1 MEKTRISVVEDL
13 PDIREGLRFLLNQ
26 TTEFTCLAAYA
37 SAEEALAD
45 LRPGCLPELV
55 IMDISLPGL
64 SGIECIRQAKR
75 RFPAVEFV
83 VFTVFEDSEQVF
95 AALAAGAS
103 GYLLKRTPPHKLVDA
118 LVELRDGGS
127 PMSASI
133 ARKLVATFQ
142 PAPAPAETP
151 GELSPREHDVLAA
164 LAKGLLYK
172 EIGAK
177 LGISVHTV
185 RQHIHRIYQKL
196 HVQNRTE
203 ALNKFFD
210 R

>member
-1 MEKTRISVVEDL
+1 M
-13 PDIREGLRFLLNQ
+13 
-26 TTEFTCLAAYA
+26 
-37 SAEEALAD
+37 
-45 LRPGCLPELV
+45 
-55 IMDISLPGL
+55 
-64 SGIECIRQAKR
+64 
-75 RFPAVEFV
+75 
-83 VFTVFEDSEQVF
+83 VFTVYEDSDQVF

-103 GYLLKRTPPHKLVDA
+103 GYLLKRTPPHKLVDS
-118 LVELRDGGS
+118 LLELRDGGS

-142 PAPAPAETP
+142 PAPTPQEMP

-172 EIGAK
+172 EIAGQ

>member
-26 TTEFTCLAAYA
+26 TSEFSCLAAYA
-37 SAEEALAD
+37 SAEDMLAD
-45 LRPGCLPELV
+45 LRPGHLPELV
-55 IMDISLPGL
+55 IMDLNLPGL
-64 SGIECIRQAKR
+64 GGIDCIRLAKR
-75 RFPAVEFV
+75 RFPTLEFV
-83 VFTVFEDSEQVF
+83 VFTVFEDSDQVF

-103 GYLLKRTPPHKLVDA
+103 GYLLKKTPPHKLVDA
-118 LVELRDGGS
+118 LLELRDGGS

-142 PAPAPAETP
+142 PAPAPAEAP
-151 GELSPREHDVLAA
+151 GALSPREHDVLAA

-172 EIGAK
+172 EIAGQ
-177 LGISVHTV
+177 LGLSVHTV